1 VQQSSG
7 PATVIVIVALVAI
20 SLLVRRGRR
29 QSKASPLA
37 ARERIRPLA
46 ITLLD
51 PVVSIVII
59 GPFVWHLVSHSTTN
73 VIAASAGGAIG
84 VAIGYARA
92 QVMFVRAMREIR
104 SVVLRRSGWE
114 YGLVLILVILRTT
127 EGSVERSSSAVALS
141 VVTALASLALIE
153 AFARSGFIVKR
164 YLASPI
170 VTTPTSM
177 KTDPPLE

>member
-1 VQQSSG
+1 MQQSSG
-7 PATVIVIVALVAI
+7 PATVVVIAALVAI

-73 VIAASAGGAIG
+73 VIAASAGAALG

-92 QVMFVRAMREIR
+92 QVMFVRALRETR

-114 YGLVLILVILRTT
+114 YGLVFILVILRTT
-127 EGSVERSSSAVALS
+127 EGSVERSSSTVAMS
-141 VVTALASLALIE
+141 VITALASLALVE
-153 AFARSGFIVKR
+153 SFARSGFILKR
-164 YLASPI
+164 YLASPN
-170 VTTPTSM
+170 VTMATTLE
-177 KTDPPLE
+177 TEPPAN